1 MRVCMGGGDR
11 VYSVYTLYSPVVS
24 AGGEGVCVRG

>member
-1 MRVCMGGGDR
+1 MYGGEDR

-24 AGGEGVCVRG
+24 AGGEGVCVCVRV